1 MKNSFKHLL
10 VAILV
15 LAAVVLPVIGSAN
28 SYKATETTESTEVEI
43 GTQGVLTAANMYDWN
58 FGCYNDII
66 VFMSYDDTQTLSTLT
81 GQTEGD
87 SFAWFYNFMLEYN
100 AEKGVWVV
108 TKADMDPS
116 DNNSLYY
123 GETLG
128 TGKMIVMFHDQLANG
143 DKESYEFYKANVK
156 EGAEFYLSVDP
167 SYIYD
172 AYDYLD
178 DAFLSTVPVEV
189 KAPET
194 EADTTTDTTVDTT
207 TEDNAD
213 ADKEGGVNPILIVAI
228 VVVVIAIVGIIVVV
242 SKRKKTN

>member
-108 TKADMDPS
+108 TKADMEMGDS
-116 DNNSLYY
+116 ANQLRN
-123 GETLG
+123 ETLG
-128 TGKMIVMFHDQLANG
+128 EGKMIVMFHDLVTTKQQ
-143 DKESYEFYKANVK
+143 ESYDFFMNTVEV
-156 EGAEFYLSVDP
+156 GAEFYLGIHPD
-167 SYIYD
+167 YIYD
-172 AYDYLD
+172 VYDYVD
-178 DAFLSTVPVEV
+178 GAFLSTVPVEV
-189 KAPET
+189 EAPEVEDTTT
-194 EADTTTDTTVDTT
+194 EDATTEDTTTDT
-207 TEDNAD
+207 EDKDD
-213 ADKEGGVNPILIVAI
+213 AKGVNPIIIVAA
-228 VVVVIAIVGIIVVV
+228 VVVVLAIVGVVIVVA
-242 SKRKKTN
+242 KRKKAE